1 MPKQRGAI
9 LVVALILLVLLGV
22 MGTTSLRSV
31 IFQEKIAAQMH
42 DRNLAFESAEAG
54 LSWCEKF
61 YAELPYAYATPDDQI
76 ESGRIGDQ
84 VADSNDPASA
94 VFTERD
100 INPSWYLAETFWSSS
115 AHEADV
121 GLADTTELLS
131 GLAQNPRC
139 VRERVVE
146 EPSAAKYFSAAYSG
160 KDDVMADK
168 NGGSAIRSGGIYQ
181 FRTTAQGVGRGS
193 ADADDDRAL
202 TTVVLQADYFKR
214 LE

>member
-1 MPKQRGAI
+1 MSRQRGAI
-9 LVVALILLVLLGV
+9 LVVALILLVLLGI

-31 IFQEKIAAQMH
+31 IFQEKVTAQMH
-42 DRNLAFESAEAG
+42 DQNLAFEAAEAG

-61 YAELPYAYATPDDQI
+61 YGELPFAYVSPEDKVN
-76 ESGRIGDQ
+76 SVRIGDEI
-84 VADSNDPASA
+84 ADTNDPMSA
-94 VFTERD
+94 VVVQREA
-100 INPSWYLAETFWSSS
+100 NASWYQAETFWISN
-115 AHEADV
+115 AHEADI
-121 GLADTTELLS
+121 GLADSDEQLS

-139 VRERVVE
+139 VRERVVDE
-146 EPSAAKYFSAAYSG
+146 APEGKYFSQAYSG

-168 NGGSAIRSGGIYQ
+168 NGGSAIRSGGIYH

-193 ADADDDRAL
+193 AEASDDRAL